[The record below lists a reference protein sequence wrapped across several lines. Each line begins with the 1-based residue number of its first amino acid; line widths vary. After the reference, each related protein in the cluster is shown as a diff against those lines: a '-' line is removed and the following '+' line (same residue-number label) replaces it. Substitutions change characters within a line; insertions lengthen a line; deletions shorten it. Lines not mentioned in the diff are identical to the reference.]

1 MGLLG
6 TACYTWGMLK
16 TSSDAAGTPFTKT
29 HSQGC
34 LLARV
39 GKLWGLR
46 PRGESLGGHHTA
58 AKPQL
63 CSLVPRGSHR
73 REVFWTPS
81 LAPREIKFPT
91 AFPSAQ
97 IRGEGTSVLL
107 KNCGKFITECH
118 ENLSRCS
125 PGPCS
130 WLVASSKANVILFII
145 HDKPAGNLSRISKP
159 DVTLSIVY
167 NEFAVG
173 G

>member
-1 MGLLG
+1 MSARSRGEALG
-6 TACYTWGMLK
+6 SEAQRGEPGWASHGSKAPAL
-16 TSSDAAGTPFTKT
+16 
-29 HSQGC
+29 
-34 LLARV
+34 LLA
-39 GKLWGLR
+39 
-46 PRGESLGGHHTA
+46 
-58 AKPQL
+58 
-63 CSLVPRGSHR
+63 RGSHR

-97 IRGEGTSVLL
+97 IRGKGTSVPL

-159 DVTLSIVY
+159 DVTLSVVH